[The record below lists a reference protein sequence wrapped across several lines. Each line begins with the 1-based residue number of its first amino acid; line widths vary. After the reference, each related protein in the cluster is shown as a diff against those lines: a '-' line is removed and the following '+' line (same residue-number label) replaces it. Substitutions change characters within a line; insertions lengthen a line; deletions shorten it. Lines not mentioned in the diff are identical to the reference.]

1 MRALTKILVLASAI
15 ALAGCAST
23 GSKSRGETSASAAEA
38 LRTCE
43 RIVYW
48 SPDAPR
54 EQVLHCADILGLWR

>member
-48 SPDAPR
+48 SP